1 LSTRVWLNEVS
12 NEHGLSPTTPKSE
25 KSPLKTDY
33 LSFD

>member
-12 NEHGLSPTTPKSE
+12 KEYGHYPTTPKSE

>member
-1 LSTRVWLNEVS
+1 LSTRVWLKEVLLG
-12 NEHGLSPTTPKSE
+12 HGLSPTTPKSE